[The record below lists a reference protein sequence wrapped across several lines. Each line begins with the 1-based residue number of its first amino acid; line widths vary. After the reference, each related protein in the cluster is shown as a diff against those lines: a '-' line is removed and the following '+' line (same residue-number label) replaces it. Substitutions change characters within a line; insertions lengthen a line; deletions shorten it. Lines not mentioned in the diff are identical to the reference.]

1 MTERMLSAK
10 CRDRKV
16 ASKKYK
22 DERFGCFHFAYVS
35 VCAVLREEETES
47 FEQIFSRA
55 IQYGSCQL
63 KFDR

>member
-47 FEQIFSRA
+47 FGTNFFKGHPIWLLA
-55 IQYGSCQL
+55 IEI
-63 KFDR
+63 